1 MISVKFCPILLPE
14 SVNKTIK
21 FPSVARPGMSGSVQL
36 SFYAGSAAQKLLER
50 YGEIMNIQ
58 QENQR
63 KQREEALQ
71 GQLKMQELLAPV
83 RVQNEYNKQNLETQ
97 HKYNLEIFEKQAE
110 LAREINAKQSKLTK
124 VLIICTI
131 LAAIIGSAIGVL
143 LPNFIKSILP
153 QNEQQNQLIKES
165 SLHQQKSVVVQSRPD
180 QKIKT
185 QQSAQEESSSKGS
198 LKKP

>member
-1 MISVKFCPILLPE
+1 
-14 SVNKTIK
+14 
-21 FPSVARPGMSGSVQL
+21 MSGSVQL